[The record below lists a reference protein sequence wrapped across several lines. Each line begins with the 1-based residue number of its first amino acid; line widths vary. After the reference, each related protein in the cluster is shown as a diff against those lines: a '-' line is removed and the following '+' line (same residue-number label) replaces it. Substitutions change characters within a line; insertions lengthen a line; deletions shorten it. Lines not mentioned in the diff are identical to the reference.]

1 MKLIV
6 GLGNPGR
13 QYQNTRHNL
22 GFVTVDAIADE
33 NKISVSKEK
42 WNAVYGKGEIEEEEI
57 ILAKPLTFMNLSGES
72 VAPMMHW
79 FKMEPKDLIVVYD
92 DIHLPLGQL
101 RIRER
106 GSEGGH
112 NGLSSIITY
121 IGTQEFIRVR
131 MGVDEPP
138 PGYDQADYVL
148 SRFTKAEMKIVEDMV
163 QDAKEAVKTLV
174 VSGTAKAMNLFNKR
188 KKDEQE

>member
-13 QYQNTRHNL
+13 QYQNTRHNV
-22 GFVTVDAIADE
+22 GFMTVDAIADE
-33 NKISVSKEK
+33 YKISVSKEK
-42 WNAVYGKGEIEEEEI
+42 WNAIYGKGEIESQEI
-57 ILAKPLTFMNLSGES
+57 ILAKPLTYMNLSGES

-79 FKMEPKDLIVVYD
+79 FKMEPADLIIVCD

-106 GSEGGH
+106 GSDGGH
-112 NGLSSIITY
+112 NGLTSIIAN

-131 MGVDEPP
+131 IGIDEPP

-148 SRFTKAEMKIVEDMV
+148 SKFAKAEMETVKDMV
-163 QDAKEAVKTLV
+163 QKAKEAVTTLV
-174 VSGTAKAMNLFNKR
+174 VSGTVKAMNLFNKR
-188 KKDEQE
+188 KKNEQE

>member
-13 QYQNTRHNL
+13 QYQNTRHNV
-22 GFVTVDAIADE
+22 GFMAIDAIAE
-33 NKISVSKEK
+33 EYKISASKEK
-42 WNAVYGKGEIEEEEI
+42 WNAVYGKGEIENQEI
-57 ILAKPLTFMNLSGES
+57 VLTKPLTYMNLSGES

-79 FKMEPKDLIVVYD
+79 FKIEPTDLIIVYD

-106 GSEGGH
+106 GSDGGH
-112 NGLSSIITY
+112 NGLTSIITN

-148 SRFTKAEMKIVEDMV
+148 SKFAKAEIKIVEDMV
-163 QDAKEAVKTLV
+163 QEAKEAVKTLV

-188 KKDEQE
+188 KKNEQE